1 MTVAH
6 KGFFDLSALGW
17 VSFGK
22 AEAEA
27 VQTLI
32 GALSDSEARDELGLG
47 SIRDGFSDLLFPG
60 TSTVQTRLRYFL
72 FLPQIFRELDLKR
85 GDRKTRLREGEAALI
100 TRLQSLPEADTWLLI
115 GSEAGEKL
123 KRMPSAVYWGGLG
136 LWGVRSPAFARA
148 GIGEVLDRMAEGEAC
163 WEECPSIAAS
173 DSRGFALTCEEADWI
188 SDRCSSI
195 RHGGTLLGY
204 LMARA
209 GKLKE
214 HRDLGSLAEIDLPP
228 SMQQVLNHA
237 LAFAE
242 TMHGAALL
250 YNLMLAEHF
259 SHDAQE
265 VHANELRKWR
275 QREQFGL
282 PTSARD
288 LIAPLLKQGPLVG
301 FNPKQP
307 TLRFIDDWIGVMGE
321 PEGPAARALITRRE
335 IETKGS
341 RARLRFVPQDY
352 RWNGSSGAGQ
362 IQYRWGVVRRYLDD
376 MAAAA

>member
-1 MTVAH
+1 M
-6 KGFFDLSALGW
+6 SALGW

-47 SIRDGFSDLLFPG
+47 AIRDGFSDLLFPG

-85 GDRKTRLREGEAALI
+85 GDRKARLREGEAALI
-100 TRLQSLPEADTWLLI
+100 ARLQALPEADTRLLI

-136 LWGVRSPAFARA
+136 LWGIRSPALARA
-148 GIGEVLDRMAEGEAC
+148 GIGEVLDRMAEGETC
-163 WEECPSIAAS
+163 WEETPRI
-173 DSRGFALTCEEADWI
+173 DEDDTRGFTLTRDEADWI
-188 SDRCSSI
+188 TDRCSAI
-195 RHGGTLLGY
+195 RQGETLLGY

-209 GKLKE
+209 RNLNGY
-214 HRDLGSLAEIDLPP
+214 RDLASVAAIDLP
-228 SMQQVLNHA
+228 SAMQRLLDHA

-242 TMHGAALL
+242 TMHGAALT

-259 SHDAQE
+259 DHESRENHAQALAE
-265 VHANELRKWR
+265 WSR
-275 QREQFGL
+275 RERSSL
-282 PTSARD
+282 ATSARE
-288 LIAPLLKQGPLVG
+288 LIAPLFEQGALVG
-301 FNPKQP
+301 FNPRLP
-307 TLRFIDDWIGVMGE
+307 TLRFIDDWIAVMRE
-321 PEGPAARALITRRE
+321 ADGPGARALIARRE

-341 RARLRFVPQDY
+341 RARLRFEPDYIWSGNSGSGRIRY
-352 RWNGSSGAGQ
+352 RWDL
-362 IQYRWGVVRRYLDD
+362 VRRYLDD